1 VSRLVRLE
9 RRLHVPL
16 DLQARGVSIELTPEQ
31 RAAVEERG
39 TGLFIHAN
47 AGSGKTRVLVE
58 RFVRA
63 VVDDGVPV
71 DRILA
76 ITFTEK
82 AAGELRARLRQRFLE
97 LGERDRAREAE
108 AAWVSTIH
116 GFCSKLLRR
125 HALLAGIDPEY
136 EVLDETRAA
145 RIAIDAFDR
154 ALEGF
159 LDPDEPER
167 LDLAAAHTPDR
178 LRRMVTTVHA
188 KRRSA
193 GEERPELPERRE
205 PRLGDERAVLATAVG
220 DALVELGAQAGA
232 SGVDRAIAK
241 LERCR
246 DALDEVADGDVGDPA
261 IFADFVVKTGRTK
274 ALQGAAMGR
283 AGEALE
289 AWVAVCAARRA
300 HGDYVLLRELLR
312 GYTAHYAEAK
322 ERESAVDFDDLE
334 LLTCRLLEEHPAL
347 HKRYGAQFEHILVDE
362 FQDTNQ
368 LQIRLLDLLAGEDGR
383 LFTVGDE
390 FQSIY
395 GFRHADVGVFRAVR
409 DKAAAKDRVRAL
421 RTNFRSRPEILRALN
436 DAFAPHWHEGFEPLE
451 PAEGTGPAADQLQLD
466 LNGSTPVDG
475 GPAVELIVVDQVSA
489 RWDDAGDEP
498 FGPGLAGLAPW
509 RAAEMRLLAD
519 RIRRLIDEGR
529 APDEIVVLLRA
540 GVDMPYYERALRER
554 GIETYV
560 VGGRNYWTQQQ
571 VADLRAYMAVLA
583 NPLDE
588 EALYSVFGSPLGGL
602 SLDAIGLLGLGAR
615 RLKRDPWWALTAAD
629 GSDGLVDSLP
639 ASDRERVPGL
649 VTQIEQHR
657 VLAAT
662 VPLERMLDR
671 VITDSGY
678 DRALLALPDGRRR
691 MANVRKL
698 MRLARAFEAE
708 QGGDL
713 RAFIDYLAEQDVLA
727 AREGEAPLEAEDL
740 HAVRL
745 MTIHAAKGLEFP
757 VVCVADLGRFGRG
770 DDDALRVT
778 DDGRVGLKIASMA
791 GGSAKGLDLE
801 AIQKEQEAQQDE
813 EERRIFYVA
822 MTRAQ
827 DLLVLSGATDTE
839 QWPDPRPLGVPMNWI
854 WRGFAPGLD
863 AGAPHGARSTVCS
876 AENID
881 DLLDS
886 TARYGGALVG
896 EDSSVP
902 VAPLKEFERFEA
914 APALPVGR
922 LSYSGL
928 ARYRACGYRFYLER
942 VIGLREL
949 EPLPGDESQP
959 EPPGSDELS
968 PLLRGTVVHELLE
981 RLDFGDPAP
990 PTADD
995 VAERL
1000 GSYGADTGAAAVE
1013 DTRRFV
1019 AAFLGTPL
1027 FERLA
1032 AAERVRQEL
1041 AFAYELA
1048 PPEAGGR
1055 SLLVNGFV
1063 DVYAEEPDRVLI
1075 VDYKTDSLEG
1085 TDPESL
1091 CDAQYSIQRLI
1102 YALAALRSGAA
1113 VVEVAYCFLEQP
1125 DAPATREWTA
1135 ADAAALEQ
1143 ELLGLAA
1150 GVIEGRFEPAAEP
1163 HLHLCAQCAGRPSLC
1178 SWDQAATTRV
1188 LDATLET

>member
-1 VSRLVRLE
+1 MLVPR
-9 RRLHVPL
+9 
-16 DLQARGVSIELTPEQ
+16 DLQARVVSLDLTPEQ
-31 RAAVEERG
+31 RAAVEERD
-39 TGLFIHAN
+39 TGLFVHAN

-63 VVDDGVPV
+63 VVDDGVAV
-71 DRILA
+71 DRVLA

-82 AAGELRARLRQRFLE
+82 AAAELRARIRRRFLD
-97 LGERDRAREAE
+97 LGERERAREAE
-108 AAWVSTIH
+108 GAWVSTIH
-116 GFCSKLLRR
+116 GFCSRLLRR

-136 EVLDETRAA
+136 DVLDETRAA
-145 RIAIDAFDR
+145 RIAIDSFDR
-154 ALEGF
+154 ALEEF

-193 GEERPELPERRE
+193 GEERPELPEMDE
-205 PRLGDERAVLATAVG
+205 PKLGGERAVLDTALA
-220 DALVELGAQAGA
+220 DALVELGAGAGV
-232 SGVDRAIAK
+232 SSVDGAIEK

-246 DALDEVADGDVGDPA
+246 DALAAVPEGDVGDPA
-261 IFADFVVKTGRTK
+261 AFAALVVKTGRTK
-274 ALQGAAMGR
+274 ALQGQAMQAAG
-283 AGEALE
+283 AALE
-289 AWVAVCAARRA
+289 AWVRACADRRA
-300 HGDYVLLRELLR
+300 YGDYVLLRELLR
-312 GYTAHYAEAK
+312 GYGARYAEAK

-334 LLTCRLLEEHPAL
+334 LLTCRLLEENPSL
-347 HKRYGAQFEHILVDE
+347 QERYRAQFEHVLVDE
-362 FQDTNQ
+362 FQDTNR
-368 LQIRLLDLLAGEDGR
+368 LQIRLLRLLTGTDGR

-395 GFRHADVGVFRAVR
+395 GFRHADVGVFREMR
-409 DKAAAKDRVRAL
+409 DEAAERGQVRAL
-421 RTNFRSRPEILRALN
+421 RQNFRSRPEILDVLN
-436 DAFAPHWHEGFEPLE
+436 DTFAPHWEDDFERLE
-451 PAEGTGPAADQLQLD
+451 PGGEASSEADQLQLE
-466 LNGSTPVDG
+466 LGGSTPADTS
-475 GPAVELIVVDQVSA
+475 PAVELIVVDQASA
-489 RWDDAGDEP
+489 RWEDAGEEP
-498 FGPGLAGLAPW
+498 FGASLTEPAAW

-529 APDEIVVLLRA
+529 RPDDVVVLLRA
-540 GVDMPYYERALRER
+540 AVDMPLYERALRER
-554 GIETYV
+554 GVETYV

-571 VADLRAYMAVLA
+571 VADLRAYLAVLG
-583 NPLDE
+583 NPRDE
-588 EALYSVFGSPLGGL
+588 EALYSVLGSPLAGL
-602 SLDAIGLLGLGAR
+602 SLDAIGLLGLAAR
-615 RLKRDPWWALTAAD
+615 RLGRDPWWALTAPD
-629 GSDGLVDSLP
+629 GSDGLAEAFP
-639 ASDRERVPGL
+639 AADRERVPAL
-649 VTQIEQHR
+649 VARIEEHR
-657 VLAAT
+657 ALAAT
-662 VPLERMLDR
+662 VPLERLLDR
-671 VITDSGY
+671 VITDAGY
-678 DRALLALPDGRRR
+678 DRTLLALPDGRRR

-698 MRLARAFEAE
+698 MRLARNFEAE

-713 RAFIDYLAEQDVLA
+713 RAFIDHLAEQDVLA

-757 VVCVADLGRFGRG
+757 VVCVADLGRSGRG

-801 AIQKEQEAQQDE
+801 DIQKDQEREHDD

-827 DLLVLSGATDTE
+827 ELLVLSGATDT
-839 QWPDPRPLGVPMNWI
+839 QAWPEPRPLGVPMAWI
-854 WRGFAPGLD
+854 WRGVAPGLD
-863 AGAPHGARSTVCS
+863 VGDRQGAPTVCTP
-876 AENID
+876 ENVD
-881 DLLDS
+881 DLLDA
-886 TARYGGALVG
+886 TARYGGALAG
-896 EDSSVP
+896 EDAAVP

-942 VIGLREL
+942 VLGLREL
-949 EPLPGDESQP
+949 ERMPGEDSQP

-981 RLDFGDPAP
+981 RLDFANPVA
-990 PTADD
+990 PTAED

-1000 GSYGADTGAAAVE
+1000 GSYGADTVAAAVE

-1019 AAFLGTPL
+1019 TAFLGAPL

-1032 AAERVRQEL
+1032 AARRVRKEL
-1041 AFAYELA
+1041 AFAYELE
-1048 PPEAGGR
+1048 PPAAGGR

-1063 DVYAEEPDRVLI
+1063 DVYAEEADRILI

-1085 TDPESL
+1085 KDPESL
-1091 CDAQYSIQRLI
+1091 CEAQYSIQRLI
-1102 YALAALRSGAA
+1102 YALAALRSGAPA
-1113 VVEVAYCFLEQP
+1113 VEVAYCFLEQP
-1125 DAPATREWTA
+1125 ESPARREWAA
-1135 ADAAALEQ
+1135 ADMPALEA
-1143 ELLGLAA
+1143 ELLELAA

-1178 SWDQAATTRV
+1178 SWDQGATSRV
-1188 LDATLET
+1188 LDATLEA

>member
-1 VSRLVRLE
+1 M
-9 RRLHVPL
+9 
-16 DLQARGVSIELTPEQ
+16 SIELTSEQ
-31 RAAVEERG
+31 RAAVEERD
-39 TGLFIHAN
+39 TGLFVHAN

-63 VVDDGVPV
+63 VVEDGVAV

-82 AAGELRARLRQRFLE
+82 AAAELRARLRRRFID
-97 LGERDRAREAE
+97 LGERDHAREAE
-108 AAWVSTIH
+108 GAWVSTIH

-145 RIAIDAFDR
+145 RIAIDSFDR
-154 ALEGF
+154 ALEEF
-159 LDPDEPER
+159 LDPDEPKR

-193 GEERPELPERRE
+193 GEERPELPETEE
-205 PRLGDERAVLATAVG
+205 PRLGDERRALAA
-220 DALVELGAQAGA
+220 ALPQALAELGAQAG
-232 SGVDRAIAK
+232 SKSVDAAIEK

-246 DALDEVADGDVGDPA
+246 GVLDAVPEGDVGDPA
-261 IFADFVVKTGRTK
+261 VFAALMVKTGRTK
-274 ALQGAAMGR
+274 ALQGPAMEA

-289 AWVAVCAARRA
+289 AWVGACAARRA
-300 HGDYVLLRELLR
+300 YGDYVLLRELLR
-312 GYTAHYAEAK
+312 GYTARYAEAK

-334 LLTCRLLEEHPAL
+334 LLTCRLLEDNPSLRE
-347 HKRYGAQFEHILVDE
+347 RYRAQFEHVLVDE
-362 FQDTNQ
+362 FQDTNR
-368 LQIRLLDLLAGEDGR
+368 LQIRLLGLLAGEDGR

-395 GFRHADVGVFRAVR
+395 GFRHADVGVFREFR
-409 DKAAAKDRVRAL
+409 DEAAKRDRVRAL
-421 RTNFRSRPEILRALN
+421 RTNFRSRPEILESLN
-436 DAFAPHWHEGFEPLE
+436 AAFAPGWGDAFERLE
-451 PAEGTGPAADQLQLD
+451 PGTEEPAAADQLQLD
-466 LNGSTPVDG
+466 LNGSTPAHG
-475 GPAVELIVVDQVSA
+475 APAVELMLVDQKTA
-489 RWDDAGDEP
+489 RWDEAGDEP
-498 FGPGLAGLAPW
+498 FGAGFADLAPW

-519 RIRRLIDEGR
+519 RVRRLIDEGR
-529 APDEIVVLLRA
+529 RPDDIVVLLRA
-540 GVDMPYYERALRER
+540 AVDMPRYERALRER
-554 GIETYV
+554 GVETYV

-588 EALYSVFGSPLGGL
+588 EALYSMLGSPLGGL
-602 SLDAIGLLGLGAR
+602 SLDAIALLGLAAR
-615 RLKRDPWWALTAAD
+615 RLDRNPWWALTAAD
-629 GSDGLVDSLP
+629 GSDGLLDTFP
-639 ASDRERVPGL
+639 EADRERIPAL
-649 VTQIEQHR
+649 VARIDEHR
-657 VLAAT
+657 ALAAT
-662 VPLERMLDR
+662 VPLERLLDR

-678 DRALLALPDGRRR
+678 DRTLLALSDGRRR

-698 MRLARAFEAE
+698 MRLARTFEVE
-708 QGGDL
+708 RGGDL
-713 RAFIDYLAEQDVLA
+713 RSFIDYLAEQDVLA

-757 VVCVADLGRFGRG
+757 VVCVADLGRSGRG

-778 DDGRVGLKIASMA
+778 EDGRVGLKIASMA
-791 GGSAKGLDLE
+791 GGSVKGLDLQ
-801 AIQKEQEAQQDE
+801 AIQDDQEREQDE

-827 DLLVLSGATDTE
+827 ELLVLSGATDTE
-839 QWPDPRPLGVPMNWI
+839 KWPEPRPLGVPMDWI

-863 AGAPHGARSTVCS
+863 SGEPEGATTTVLA
-876 AENID
+876 AENVD
-881 DLLDS
+881 ELLDS

-896 EDSSVP
+896 EDASVP

-942 VIGLREL
+942 VVGLREL
-949 EPLPGDESQP
+949 ERPADEEAQP

-981 RLDFGDPAP
+981 RLDFAQPVAP
-990 PTADD
+990 TTEE

-1013 DTRRFV
+1013 DTLRFV
-1019 AAFLGTPL
+1019 TAFLDAPL
-1027 FERLA
+1027 RERLA
-1032 AAERVRQEL
+1032 AAGRVRQEL

-1048 PPEAGGR
+1048 PPAAGGR

-1063 DVYAEEPDRVLI
+1063 DVYAEEQDRVLI

-1085 TDPESL
+1085 TDPDSL
-1091 CDAQYSIQRLI
+1091 AEAQYSIQRLI
-1102 YALAALRSGAA
+1102 YALAALRSGAPA
-1113 VVEVAYCFLEQP
+1113 VEVAYCFLEQP
-1125 DAPATREWTA
+1125 HAPARREWSA
-1135 ADAAALEQ
+1135 ADAPALEQ
-1143 ELLGLAA
+1143 ELLELAA

-1178 SWDQAATTRV
+1178 SWDQTATSRV

>member
-1 VSRLVRLE
+1 MS
-9 RRLHVPL
+9 
-16 DLQARGVSIELTPEQ
+16 AALTPEQ
-31 RAAVEERG
+31 RAAVEERD
-39 TGLFIHAN
+39 TALFVHAN

-63 VVDDGVPV
+63 VVEDGVPV

-82 AAGELRARLRQRFLE
+82 AAAELRARLRGRFLE

-108 AAWVSTIH
+108 GAWVSTIH
-116 GFCSKLLRR
+116 GFCSRLLRR
-125 HALLAGIDPEY
+125 HALLVGIDPEY

-145 RIAIDAFDR
+145 RMAIDAFDR
-154 ALEGF
+154 ALEEF

-193 GEERPELPERRE
+193 GEERPELPPRAE
-205 PRLGDERAVLATAVG
+205 PQLGDEREVLAAALG
-220 DALVELGAQAGA
+220 DALAELGSEAGSSSVA
-232 SGVDRAIAK
+232 GAIAK

-246 DALDEVADGDVGDPA
+246 DSLTQVPEGEVGDPA
-261 IFADFVVKTGRTK
+261 AFAALLVKTGRTK
-274 ALQGAAMGR
+274 ALQGDAMQAAG
-283 AGEALE
+283 AALE
-289 AWVAVCAARRA
+289 AWVAACAARRA

-334 LLTCRLLEEHPAL
+334 LLACRLLEDNPAL
-347 HKRYGAQFEHILVDE
+347 GERYREQFEHVLVDE
-362 FQDTNQ
+362 FQDTNR
-368 LQIRLLDLLAGEDGR
+368 LQIRLLRLLADEDGR

-395 GFRHADVGVFRAVR
+395 GFRHADVTVFRELR
-409 DKAAAKDRVRAL
+409 DEAEQRGRVRAL
-421 RTNFRSRPEILRALN
+421 RKNFRSTPDILAALN
-436 DAFAPHWHEGFEPLE
+436 AAFAPVWEEGFQPLE
-451 PAEGTGPAADQLQLD
+451 PGEDEAEAADQLQLD
-466 LNGSTPVDG
+466 LNGSTPADG
-475 GPAVELIVVDQVSA
+475 APAVELIVVDQKSA
-489 RWDDAGDEP
+489 RWDEAGEEP
-498 FGPGLAGLAPW
+498 FGAGLADLAPW

-519 RIRRLIDEGR
+519 RIRRLIDDGR
-529 APDEIVVLLRA
+529 MPDDIVVLLRA
-540 GVDMPYYERALRER
+540 AVDMPLYERALRER
-554 GIETYV
+554 GVETYV

-571 VADLRAYMAVLA
+571 VADLRAYLAVLA

-588 EALYSVFGSPLGGL
+588 EALYSVLGSPLGGL
-602 SLDAIGLLGLGAR
+602 SLDAIGLLGLAAR
-615 RLKRDPWWALTAAD
+615 QLKRDPWWTLTAPD
-629 GSDGLVDSLP
+629 GSAGVLESFP
-639 ASDRERVPGL
+639 SADRERVPEL
-649 VTQIEQHR
+649 VARVDQHR
-657 VLAAT
+657 ALAAT
-662 VPLERMLDR
+662 VPLERLLDR

-678 DRALLALPDGRRR
+678 DRTLLALPDGRRR

-713 RAFIDYLAEQDVLA
+713 RAFIDHLAEQDVLA

-757 VVCVADLGRFGRG
+757 VVCVADLGRSGKG

-801 AIQKEQEAQQDE
+801 AIEDQQKREQDE

-827 DLLVLSGATDTE
+827 ELLVLSGATDTE
-839 QWPDPRPLGVPMNWI
+839 KWPEPELLGVPMNWV
-854 WRGFAPGLD
+854 WRGFAPGLE
-863 AGAPHGARSTVCS
+863 AGEPQGARCTVCT
-876 AENID
+876 AANVD
-881 DLLDS
+881 ALLDS
-886 TARYGGALVG
+886 SARYGGALAG
-896 EDSSVP
+896 EDSPVP

-949 EPLPGDESQP
+949 ERLPGEEAQA
-959 EPPGSDELS
+959 ELPGSDELS

-981 RLDFGDPAP
+981 RLDFADPAAP
-990 PTADD
+990 SPGD

-1000 GSYGADTGAAAVE
+1000 ESYGAEAGPGAVE
-1013 DTRRFV
+1013 DTLRFV
-1019 AAFLGTPL
+1019 TAFLGTPL

-1032 AAERVRQEL
+1032 AAGRVRKEL

-1048 PPEAGGR
+1048 PPAAGGR

-1063 DVYAEEPDRVLI
+1063 DVYAEERERVLI

-1085 TDPESL
+1085 TDAEALVETS
-1091 CDAQYSIQRLI
+1091 YSIQRLI
-1102 YALAALRSGAA
+1102 YALAALRSGAPA
-1113 VVEVAYCFLEQP
+1113 VEVAYCFLEQP
-1125 DAPATREWTA
+1125 EATVTRAWTA
-1135 ADAAALEQ
+1135 ADSDALER
-1143 ELLGLAA
+1143 ELLELAG
-1150 GVIEGRFEPAAEP
+1150 GVIEGRFEPAPEP

-1178 SWDQAATTRV
+1178 SWDEEATSRV
-1188 LDATLET
+1188 LDATLDA

>member
-1 VSRLVRLE
+1 MS
-9 RRLHVPL
+9 L
-16 DLQARGVSIELTPEQ
+16 DLTPEQ

-39 TGLFIHAN
+39 TGLFLHAN

-63 VVDDGVPV
+63 VVEDGVAV
-71 DRILA
+71 ERILA

-82 AAGELRARLRQRFLE
+82 AAAELRARLRERFLE

-108 AAWVSTIH
+108 GAWVSTIH
-116 GFCSKLLRR
+116 GFCSRLLRR
-125 HALLAGIDPEY
+125 HALLVGIDPEY

-154 ALEGF
+154 ALEEF

-193 GEERPELPERRE
+193 GEEHPQLPEIEE
-205 PRLGDERAVLATAVG
+205 PRLGDEPVELAGALE
-220 DALVELGAQAGA
+220 DALAELGTQAG
-232 SGVDRAIAK
+232 SSSVDGAIAK

-246 DALDEVADGDVGDPA
+246 DALTAVPDGDVGDPA
-261 IFADFVVKTGRTK
+261 VFAALVVKTGRTK
-274 ALQGAAMGR
+274 ALQGPAMQR

-289 AWVAVCAARRA
+289 AWVAACAARRA
-300 HGDYVLLRELLR
+300 HGDYVLLRQLLH
-312 GYTAHYAEAK
+312 GYSDCYAQAK
-322 ERESAVDFDDLE
+322 ERESALDFDDLE
-334 LLTCRLLEEHPAL
+334 LLTCRLLEESAPL
-347 HKRYGAQFEHILVDE
+347 QDRYRKQFEHVLVDE
-362 FQDTNQ
+362 FQDTNR
-368 LQIRLLDLLAGEDGR
+368 LQIRLLGLLTGDDGR

-395 GFRHADVGVFRAVR
+395 GFRHADVGVFREVR
-409 DKAAAKDRVRAL
+409 DEAARRGRIHAL
-421 RTNFRSRPEILRALN
+421 RTNFRSRRAILDALN
-436 DAFAPHWHEGFEPLE
+436 AAFAPHWDERFEPLE
-451 PAEGTGPAADQLQLD
+451 PGGEEAPAADQLQLD
-466 LNGSTPVDG
+466 LNGSTPADAP
-475 GPAVELIVVDQVSA
+475 PAVELIVVDQATA
-489 RWDDAGDEP
+489 RWKDAGEEP
-498 FGPGLAGLAPW
+498 FGPSLAQPAPW

-529 APDEIVVLLRA
+529 APDDIVVLLRA
-540 GVDMPYYERALRER
+540 AVDMPLYERALRER
-554 GIETYV
+554 GVETYL
-560 VGGRNYWTQQQ
+560 VGGRNYWGQQQ
-571 VADLRAYMAVLA
+571 VADLRAYTAVLA

-588 EALYSVFGSPLGGL
+588 QALYSVLGSPLGGL
-602 SLDAIGLLGLGAR
+602 SLDAIGLLGLCAR
-615 RLKRDPWWALTAAD
+615 RLRRDPWWALTAAD
-629 GSDGLVDSLP
+629 GSDGLLESFP
-639 ASDRERVPGL
+639 AADRERVPGL
-649 VTQIEQHR
+649 VERIEDHR
-657 VLAAT
+657 ALAAT
-662 VPLERMLDR
+662 VPLERLLDR
-671 VITDSGY
+671 VIRDSGY
-678 DRALLALPDGRRR
+678 DRTLLALPDGRRR

-708 QGGDL
+708 QGGAL
-713 RAFIDYLAEQDVLA
+713 RAFLDYLAEQDVLA

-757 VVCVADLGRFGRG
+757 VVCVADLGRSGKG

-801 AIQKEQEAQQDE
+801 AIERDQEREQDY

-827 DLLVLSGATDTE
+827 ELLVLSGATDTE
-839 QWPDPRPLGVPMNWI
+839 KWNEPRPLGVPMDWI

-863 AGAPHGARSTVCS
+863 TGEPRGARCSVCTP
-876 AENID
+876 ANVD
-881 DLLDS
+881 DLLGA
-886 TARYGGALVG
+886 TARYGSALVG
-896 EDSSVP
+896 EDAAVP
-902 VAPLKEFERFEA
+902 VAPLKRFERFEA

-949 EPLPGDESQP
+949 EQLPGESQP

-968 PLLRGTVVHELLE
+968 PLIRGTVVHELLE
-981 RLDFGDPAP
+981 RLDFAHPVAP
-990 PTADD
+990 SPEE

-1013 DTRRFV
+1013 DTRRF
-1019 AAFLGTPL
+1019 ATAFLGAPL

-1032 AAERVRQEL
+1032 AAQRVRREL

-1048 PPEAGGR
+1048 PPAAGGR

-1063 DVYAEEPDRVLI
+1063 DVYAEEPERVLI

-1085 TDPESL
+1085 IDAAGLVE
-1091 CDAQYSIQRLI
+1091 AQYSIQRLI
-1102 YALAALRSGAA
+1102 YALAALRSGAPA
-1113 VVEVAYCFLEQP
+1113 VEVAYCFLEKP
-1125 DAPATREWTA
+1125 DAPVGSEWTA
-1135 ADAAALEQ
+1135 GDAAALEE
-1143 ELLGLAA
+1143 ELLELAA
-1150 GVIEGRFEPAAEP
+1150 GVIEGRFEPAGEP
-1163 HLHLCAQCAGRPSLC
+1163 HLHLCARCAGRPGLC
-1178 SWDQAATTRV
+1178 SWDLAATSRV
-1188 LDATLET
+1188 LDATLEA

>member
-1 VSRLVRLE
+1 M
-9 RRLHVPL
+9 
-16 DLQARGVSIELTPEQ
+16 
-31 RAAVEERG
+31 AAC
-39 TGLFIHAN
+39 T
-47 AGSGKTRVLVE
+47 
-58 RFVRA
+58 
-63 VVDDGVPV
+63 
-71 DRILA
+71 
-76 ITFTEK
+76 
-82 AAGELRARLRQRFLE
+82 
-97 LGERDRAREAE
+97 
-108 AAWVSTIH
+108 
-116 GFCSKLLRR
+116 
-125 HALLAGIDPEY
+125 
-136 EVLDETRAA
+136 
-145 RIAIDAFDR
+145 
-154 ALEGF
+154 
-159 LDPDEPER
+159 
-167 LDLAAAHTPDR
+167 
-178 LRRMVTTVHA
+178 
-188 KRRSA
+188 
-193 GEERPELPERRE
+193 
-205 PRLGDERAVLATAVG
+205 
-220 DALVELGAQAGA
+220 
-232 SGVDRAIAK
+232 
-241 LERCR
+241 
-246 DALDEVADGDVGDPA
+246 
-261 IFADFVVKTGRTK
+261 
-274 ALQGAAMGR
+274 
-283 AGEALE
+283 
-289 AWVAVCAARRA
+289 ARRA
-300 HGDYVLLRELLR
+300 HGDYVLLRELLS
-312 GYTAHYAEAK
+312 GYTARYAEAK

-334 LLTCRLLEEHPAL
+334 LLTCRLLEENAAL
-347 HKRYGAQFEHILVDE
+347 RDRYRAQFEHVLVDE
-362 FQDTNQ
+362 FQDTNR
-368 LQIRLLDLLAGEDGR
+368 LQIRLLDLLTHDGGR

-395 GFRHADVGVFRAVR
+395 GFRHADVGVFRERREEAGKR
-409 DKAAAKDRVRAL
+409 GEVRAL
-421 RTNFRSRPEILRALN
+421 KANFRSSAEILAALN
-436 DAFAPHWHEGFEPLE
+436 ETFAPHWADDFERLE
-451 PAEGTGPAADQLQLD
+451 PGGNAAPAADQLQLD
-466 LNGSTPVDG
+466 LNGSTPADG
-475 GPAVELIVVDQVSA
+475 APAVELIVVDQSRA
-489 RWDDAGDEP
+489 RWDESGDDAP
-498 FGPGLAGLAPW
+498 FGTGLADVAPW

-519 RIRRLIDEGR
+519 RIRRLIDDGR
-529 APDEIVVLLRA
+529 APDDIVVLLRA
-540 GVDMPYYERALRER
+540 AVDMPLYERALRER
-554 GIETYV
+554 GVETYV

-571 VADLRAYMAVLA
+571 VADLRAYLAVLA

-588 EALYSVFGSPLGGL
+588 EALYSVLGSPLGGL
-602 SLDAIGLLGLGAR
+602 SLDAIGLLGLAAK
-615 RLKRDPWWALTAAD
+615 RLDRDPWWALTAPD
-629 GSDGLVDSLP
+629 GSDGLLDSLP
-639 ASDRERVPGL
+639 AGDRERIPEL
-649 VTQIEQHR
+649 VARIGEHR
-657 VLAAT
+657 ALAAT
-662 VPLERMLDR
+662 VPLERLLDR

-678 DRALLALPDGRRR
+678 DRTLLSLPDGRRR

-708 QGGDL
+708 RGGDL
-713 RAFIDYLAEQDVLA
+713 RAFIDHLAEQDVLA

-757 VVCVADLGRFGRG
+757 VVCVADLGRSGRG

-778 DDGRVGLKIASMA
+778 EDGRIGLKIASFA
-791 GGSAKGLDLE
+791 GGSAKGLELE
-801 AIQKEQEAQQDE
+801 AIEQEQEREQDE

-827 DLLVLSGATDTE
+827 ELLVLSGATDTE
-839 QWPDPRPLGVPMNWI
+839 KWPAPQVLGVPMNWI

-863 AGAPHGARSTVCS
+863 AGEPRGALCTVCTP
-876 AENID
+876 ANVD
-881 DLLDS
+881 DLLDAA
-886 TARYGGALVG
+886 ARCGGALVG
-896 EDSSVP
+896 EDGTVP

-942 VIGLREL
+942 VVGLREL
-949 EPLPGDESQP
+949 QPLPVDESQP

-981 RLDFGDPAP
+981 RLDFADPVT
-990 PTADD
+990 PTPGD

-1000 GSYGADTGAAAVE
+1000 DSYGADTGSAAVE

-1019 AAFLGTPL
+1019 TAFLGSPL
-1027 FERLA
+1027 AQRLA
-1032 AAERVRQEL
+1032 AAGRVRKEL

-1125 DAPATREWTA
+1125 EAPATREWTA

-1188 LDATLET
+1188 LDATLDA

>member
-1 VSRLVRLE
+1 VSV
-9 RRLHVPL
+9 
-16 DLQARGVSIELTPEQ
+16 DLTPEQ
-31 RAAVEERG
+31 RAAVEERE
-39 TGLFIHAN
+39 TGLFVHAN

-63 VVDDGVPV
+63 VVEDGVAV

-82 AAGELRARLRQRFLE
+82 AAGELRARLRGRFLE
-97 LGERDRAREAE
+97 LGQRDRAREAD

-125 HALLAGIDPEY
+125 HALLVGIDPEY

-154 ALEGF
+154 ALEEF

-193 GEERPELPERRE
+193 GEQVPEMPQIEE
-205 PRLGDERAVLATAVG
+205 PRLGDERGALTHALAE
-220 DALVELGAQAGA
+220 ALVELGADAG
-232 SGVDRAIAK
+232 SSSVDAAIEK

-246 DALDEVADGDVGDPA
+246 DALAAVPDGDVGDPA
-261 IFADFVVKTGRTK
+261 AFAALAVKTGRTK
-274 ALQGAAMGR
+274 ALQGAAMQA
-283 AGEALE
+283 AGEALT
-289 AWVAVCAARRA
+289 AWVAACAARRA

-312 GYTAHYAEAK
+312 GYTAAYAQAK

-334 LLTCRLLEEHPAL
+334 LLACRLLEENPSL
-347 HKRYGAQFEHILVDE
+347 QERYRTQFEHVLVDE
-362 FQDTNQ
+362 FQDTNR
-368 LQIRLLDLLAGEDGR
+368 LQIRLLALLTGADGR

-395 GFRHADVGVFRAVR
+395 GFRHADVGVFREFR
-409 DKAAAKDRVRAL
+409 DAAAERGQVRAL
-421 RTNFRSRPEILRALN
+421 KANFRSRPEILATLN
-436 DAFAPHWHEGFEPLE
+436 DIFGPHWGEDFERLE
-451 PAEGTGPAADQLQLD
+451 PGGDAAPAADQLQLD
-466 LNGSTPVDG
+466 LNGSTPADTA
-475 GPAVELIVVDQVSA
+475 PAVELIVVDQVSS
-489 RWDDAGDEP
+489 RWDDAGEEP
-498 FGPGLAGLAPW
+498 FGAGFVKPAPW

-519 RIRRLIDEGR
+519 RIRRLIDDGR
-529 APDEIVVLLRA
+529 APDDIVVLLRA
-540 GVDMPYYERALRER
+540 AVEMPFYERALRER

-571 VADLRAYMAVLA
+571 VADLRAYLAVLG

-588 EALYSVFGSPLGGL
+588 QALYSVLGSPLGGL
-602 SLDAIGLLGLGAR
+602 TLDAIGLLGLEAR
-615 RLKRDPWWALTAAD
+615 RLRRDPWWALTAPD
-629 GSDGLVDSLP
+629 GSDGLVEAFPD
-639 ASDRERVPGL
+639 ADRERVPAL
-649 VTQIEQHR
+649 VAQIEGHR
-657 VLAAT
+657 ALAAT
-662 VPLERMLDR
+662 VPLERLLDR

-678 DRALLALPDGRRR
+678 DRTLLALPDGRRR

-698 MRLARAFEAE
+698 MRLARAFEADV
-708 QGGDL
+708 GGDL
-713 RAFIDYLAEQDVLA
+713 RAFIDHLAEQDVLA

-757 VVCVADLGRFGRG
+757 VVCVADLGRSGRG

-791 GGSAKGLDLE
+791 GGSAKGLALE
-801 AIQKEQEAQQDE
+801 EIEQEHEREHDE

-827 DLLVLSGATDTE
+827 ELLVLSGATDTE
-839 QWPDPRPLGVPMNWI
+839 KWPEPQPLGVPMNWI
-854 WRGFAPGLD
+854 WRGLAPGLD
-863 AGAPHGARSTVCS
+863 TGAPEGARCTVCTP
-876 AENID
+876 ANVDE
-881 DLLDS
+881 LLDA

-896 EDSSVP
+896 EDAAVP
-902 VAPLKEFERFEA
+902 VAPLKQFERFEA

-942 VIGLREL
+942 VVGLREL
-949 EPLPGDESQP
+949 ERLPGDESEA

-981 RLDFGDPAP
+981 RLDFADPVAP
-990 PTADD
+990 GPED

-1000 GSYGADTGAAAVE
+1000 GSYGADTGDAAVA
-1013 DTRRFV
+1013 DTLRFV
-1019 AAFLGTPL
+1019 TAFLGTGL

-1032 AAERVRQEL
+1032 AAQRVRKEL

-1048 PPEAGGR
+1048 PPAAGGR
-1055 SLLVNGFV
+1055 TLLVNGFV
-1063 DVYAEEPDRVLI
+1063 DVYAEEPGRVLI

-1085 TDPESL
+1085 TDPRSL

-1102 YALAALRSGAA
+1102 YALAALRSGAPA
-1113 VVEVAYCFLEQP
+1113 VEIAYCFLERP
-1125 DAPATREWTA
+1125 DAPATYEYSS
-1135 ADAAALEQ
+1135 ADADSLER
-1143 ELLGLAA
+1143 ELLDLAA
-1150 GVIEGRFEPAAEP
+1150 GVIEGRFEPAAQP

-1178 SWDQAATTRV
+1178 SWDQAATSRV
-1188 LDATLET
+1188 LDATLDA

>member
-1 VSRLVRLE
+1 M
-9 RRLHVPL
+9 
-16 DLQARGVSIELTPEQ
+16 SIELTPEQ
-31 RAAVEERG
+31 RAAVDKRD

-63 VVDDGVPV
+63 VVDDGVAV

-108 AAWVSTIH
+108 SAWVSTIH

-136 EVLDETRAA
+136 EVLDETSAA
-145 RIAIDAFDR
+145 RIAIDSFDR
-154 ALEGF
+154 ALEDF

-193 GEERPELPERRE
+193 GEERPELPERE
-205 PRLGDERAVLATAVG
+205 KPALGEERVVLAAALP
-220 DALVELGAQAGA
+220 DALAELGAQAG
-232 SGVDRAIAK
+232 SPNVDGAIAK
-241 LERCR
+241 VERCR
-246 DALDEVADGDVGDPA
+246 DALDAVPEGDEGDPA
-261 IFADFVVKTGRTK
+261 VFAALVVKTGRTK
-274 ALQGAAMGR
+274 ALQGQAMQR

-289 AWVAVCAARRA
+289 AWVAACSARRA

-312 GYTAHYAEAK
+312 GYTARYAEAK

-334 LLTCRLLEEHPAL
+334 LLTCRLLEENPAL
-347 HKRYGAQFEHILVDE
+347 HERYRAQFEHILVDE

-368 LQIRLLDLLAGEDGR
+368 LQIRLLGLLAGEDGR

-395 GFRHADVGVFRAVR
+395 GFRHADVGVFREVR
-409 DKAAAKDRVRAL
+409 DRAAEQGRVCAL
-421 RTNFRSRPEILRALN
+421 RTNFRSRPEILQALN
-436 DAFAPHWHEGFEPLE
+436 GTFAPHWEQDFEPLE
-451 PAEGTGPAADQLQLD
+451 PGTDASSAADQLQLD
-466 LNGSTPVDG
+466 LNGSTPLDG
-475 GPAVELIVVDQVSA
+475 APAVELIVVDQATA

-498 FGPGLAGLAPW
+498 FGASLAGLAAW

-519 RIRRLIDEGR
+519 RIRRLIDGGR
-529 APDEIVVLLRA
+529 APDDIVVLLRA
-540 GVDMPYYERALRER
+540 AVDMPFYERALRER
-554 GIETYV
+554 GVETYV
-560 VGGRNYWTQQQ
+560 VGGRNYWSQQQ
-571 VADLRAYMAVLA
+571 VADLRAYLAVLA

-588 EALYSVFGSPLGGL
+588 EALYSVLGSPLGGL

-615 RLKRDPWWALTAAD
+615 RLKRDPWWALTAPD
-629 GSDGLVDSLP
+629 GSDGLVASFP
-639 ASDRERVPGL
+639 AADREPVPDL
-649 VTQIEQHR
+649 VARIERHR
-657 VLAAT
+657 ALATT
-662 VPLERMLDR
+662 VPLERLLDR
-671 VITDSGY
+671 VITDSRY
-678 DRALLALPDGRRR
+678 DRTLLALPDGRRR

-698 MRLARAFEAE
+698 MRLARTFEAE

-713 RAFIDYLAEQDVLA
+713 RAFIDHLAEQDVLA

-745 MTIHAAKGLEFP
+745 MTIHAAKGLEFA
-757 VVCVADLGRFGRG
+757 VVCVADLGRSGKG

-791 GGSAKGLDLE
+791 GGSAKGLDLQ
-801 AIQKEQEAQQDE
+801 AIQDDQEREQDE

-827 DLLVLSGATDTE
+827 ELLVLSGATDTE
-839 QWPDPRPLGVPMNWI
+839 SWPEPRLLGVPMNWV

-863 AGAPHGARSTVCS
+863 AGEPEGADCTVCT
-876 AENID
+876 AENVN
-881 DLLDS
+881 DLLHT
-886 TARYGGALVG
+886 TARFGGALVG
-896 EDSSVP
+896 EDASVP

-942 VIGLREL
+942 VIRLREL

-981 RLDFGDPAP
+981 RLDFAEPVAP
-990 PTADD
+990 RPDA

-1000 GSYGADTGAAAVE
+1000 RSYGADTGSAAVE
-1013 DTRRFV
+1013 DTLRFV
-1019 AAFLGTPL
+1019 TAFLGTPL

-1032 AAERVRQEL
+1032 AARRVRKEL

-1063 DVYAEEPDRVLI
+1063 DVYADEPDGVLI

-1102 YALAALRSGAA
+1102 YALAALRAGAPS
-1113 VVEVAYCFLEQP
+1113 VEIAYCFLEQP
-1125 DAPATREWTA
+1125 DAPARREWSA
-1135 ADAAALEQ
+1135 ADAPALEQ

-1178 SWDQAATTRV
+1178 SWDQAATSRT
-1188 LDATLET
+1188 LDATLGS

>member
-1 VSRLVRLE
+1 M
-9 RRLHVPL
+9 
-16 DLQARGVSIELTPEQ
+16 SIELTPEQ
-31 RAAVEERG
+31 LAAVEERG
-39 TGLFIHAN
+39 TGLFVHAN

-58 RFVRA
+58 RFARA
-63 VVDDGVPV
+63 VVEDGVAV

-82 AAGELRARLRQRFLE
+82 AAAELRARLRRRFLE

-108 AAWVSTIH
+108 GAWVSTIH

-145 RIAIDAFDR
+145 RIAIDSFDR
-154 ALEGF
+154 ALEDF

-193 GEERPELPERRE
+193 GEERPELPETEE
-205 PRLGDERAVLATAVG
+205 PRLGDERAALADTLPR
-220 DALVELGAQAGA
+220 ALAELGAQEGSASVDGA
-232 SGVDRAIAK
+232 IEK

-246 DALDEVADGDVGDPA
+246 DALDAVPDGEVGDPA
-261 IFADFVVKTGRTK
+261 VFAALGVKTGRTK
-274 ALQGAAMGR
+274 ALQGPAMQA

-289 AWVAVCAARRA
+289 AWVNACAARRA
-300 HGDYVLLRELLR
+300 YGDYVLLRELLR
-312 GYTAHYAEAK
+312 GYTARYAEAK

-334 LLTCRLLEEHPAL
+334 LLTCRLLEDTPAL
-347 HKRYGAQFEHILVDE
+347 RERYRGQFEHLLVDE
-362 FQDTNQ
+362 FQDTNR
-368 LQIRLLDLLAGEDGR
+368 LQIRLLGLLAGGDGR

-395 GFRHADVGVFRAVR
+395 GFRHADVHVFREFR
-409 DKAAAKDRVRAL
+409 DEAAKHDRVRAL
-421 RTNFRSRPEILRALN
+421 RANFRSRPEILAALN
-436 DAFAPHWHEGFEPLE
+436 AAFAPGWGDAFEPLE
-451 PAEGTGPAADQLQLD
+451 PGGEEPAATDQLQLD
-466 LNGSTPVDG
+466 LNGSTPPHG
-475 GPAVELIVVDQVSA
+475 APAVELVVVDQKTA
-489 RWDDAGDEP
+489 RWDDAGEEP
-498 FGPGLAGLAPW
+498 FGAGFADLAPW
-509 RAAEMRLLAD
+509 RAAEMRFLAD
-519 RIRRLIDEGR
+519 RVRRLIDDGR
-529 APDEIVVLLRA
+529 RPDDIVVLLRA
-540 GVDMPYYERALRER
+540 AVDMPRYERALRER

-588 EALYSVFGSPLGGL
+588 EALYSMLGSPLGGL

-629 GSDGLVDSLP
+629 GSDGLLDSFP
-639 ASDRERVPGL
+639 ASDRERVPNL
-649 VTQIEQHR
+649 VAQVDAHR
-657 VLAAT
+657 ALAAT
-662 VPLERMLDR
+662 APLERLLDR

-678 DRALLALPDGRRR
+678 DRTLLALPDGRRR

-698 MRLARAFEAE
+698 MRLARTFEAD

-757 VVCVADLGRFGRG
+757 VVCLADLGRSGRG
-770 DDDALRVT
+770 DDDALHVT
-778 DDGRVGLKIASMA
+778 EDGRVGLKIASMG
-791 GGSAKGLDLE
+791 GGSVKGLDLQ
-801 AIQKEQEAQQDE
+801 AIQHDQEREQDE

-827 DLLVLSGATDTE
+827 ELLVLSGATDTE
-839 QWPDPRPLGVPMNWI
+839 RWQEPRPLGVPMDWI

-863 AGAPHGARSTVCS
+863 SGQPQGARTTVLT
-876 AENID
+876 ADNVDE
-881 DLLDS
+881 LLDS

-896 EDSSVP
+896 EDAAVP

-942 VIGLREL
+942 VVGLREL
-949 EPLPGDESQP
+949 ERPADEEAQP

-981 RLDFGDPAP
+981 RLDFAQPVAP
-990 PTADD
+990 TGEQ

-1000 GSYGADTGAAAVE
+1000 DSHGADSGDAAVA
-1013 DTRRFV
+1013 DTLRFV
-1019 AAFLGTPL
+1019 TAFLNAPL
-1027 FERLA
+1027 LERLA
-1032 AAERVRQEL
+1032 AASRVRKEL

-1048 PPEAGGR
+1048 PPAAGGR

-1085 TDPESL
+1085 TGAETL
-1091 CDAQYSIQRLI
+1091 VDAQYSIQRLI
-1102 YALAALRSGAA
+1102 YALAALRSGAPA
-1113 VVEVAYCFLEQP
+1113 VEVAYCFLEQP
-1125 DAPATREWTA
+1125 EAPARREWSA
-1135 ADAAALEQ
+1135 GDAAELER
-1143 ELLGLAA
+1143 ELLELAG

-1178 SWDQAATTRV
+1178 AWDQAATSRV
-1188 LDATLET
+1188 LDATLDT

>member
-1 VSRLVRLE
+1 MTV
-9 RRLHVPL
+9 
-16 DLQARGVSIELTPEQ
+16 ELTREQ
-31 RAAVEERG
+31 RTAVEERD
-39 TGLFIHAN
+39 TGLFVHAN

-63 VVDDGVPV
+63 VVEDGVAV

-82 AAGELRARLRQRFLE
+82 AAAELKARLRRRFLA
-97 LGERDRAREAE
+97 LGERERAREAE
-108 AAWVSTIH
+108 SAWVSTIH

-125 HALLAGIDPEY
+125 HALLVGIDPEY

-145 RIAIDAFDR
+145 RIAIDSFDR
-154 ALEGF
+154 ALEEF
-159 LDPDEPER
+159 LDPDEPAR

-193 GEERPELPERRE
+193 GEERPELPETEE
-205 PRLGDERAVLATAVG
+205 PRLGDERAALA
-220 DALVELGAQAGA
+220 DALAGALAELGAHAGA
-232 SGVDRAIAK
+232 SSVDAAIAK
-241 LERCR
+241 LERCTGLLAEVP
-246 DALDEVADGDVGDPA
+246 DDEVGDPA
-261 IFADFVVKTGRTK
+261 AFGALVVKTGRTK
-274 ALQGAAMGR
+274 ALQGPAMER
-283 AGEALE
+283 AGEALA
-289 AWVAVCAARRA
+289 AWVRVCAARRA

-312 GYTAHYAEAK
+312 GYTERYAQAK
-322 ERESAVDFDDLE
+322 ERASAVDFDDLE
-334 LLTCRLLEEHPAL
+334 LLACRLLEENPAL
-347 HKRYGAQFEHILVDE
+347 GERYRSQFEHVLVDE
-362 FQDTNQ
+362 FQDTNR
-368 LQIRLLDLLAGEDGR
+368 LQIRLLGSLVGEDGR

-395 GFRHADVGVFRAVR
+395 GFRHADVGVFREFR
-409 DKAAAKDRVRAL
+409 DEAAERGRVRTL
-421 RTNFRSRPEILRALN
+421 RTNFRSRPEILAALN
-436 DAFAPHWHEGFEPLE
+436 AAFAPHWEDDFEPLE
-451 PAEGTGPAADQLQLD
+451 PGGGRATTADQLQLH
-466 LNGSTPVDG
+466 LNGSTPADAA
-475 GPAVELIVVDQVSA
+475 PAVELIVVDQVSA
-489 RWDDAGDEP
+489 RWDDAGETP
-498 FGPGLAGLAPW
+498 FGPGFADLAPW
-509 RAAEMRLLAD
+509 RAAEMRLLAN
-519 RIRRLIDEGR
+519 RIRRLIDDGR
-529 APDEIVVLLRA
+529 RPDDIVVLLRA
-540 GVDMPYYERALRER
+540 AVDMPRYERALRER

-560 VGGRNYWTQQQ
+560 VGGRNYWAQQQ
-571 VADLRAYMAVLA
+571 VADLRAYLAVLA

-588 EALYSVFGSPLGGL
+588 EALYSVLGSPLGGL
-602 SLDAIGLLGLGAR
+602 SLDAIGLLGLAAR
-615 RLKRDPWWALTAAD
+615 RLRRDPWWALTAPD
-629 GSDGLVDSLP
+629 GSDGLLDSFP
-639 ASDRERVPGL
+639 ATDRERVPA
-649 VTQIEQHR
+649 
-657 VLAAT
+657 LAARIEGHRALAAR
-662 VPLERMLDR
+662 VPLERLLDR
-671 VITDSGY
+671 VITDAGY
-678 DRALLALPDGRRR
+678 DRTLLALSDGRRR

-698 MRLARAFEAE
+698 MRLARTFEAD

-740 HAVRL
+740 NAVRL

-757 VVCVADLGRFGRG
+757 VVCVADLGRSGKG

-778 DDGRVGLKIASMA
+778 EDGRVGLKIASMA

-801 AIQKEQEAQQDE
+801 AIEQEQVREQDE

-827 DLLVLSGATDTE
+827 ELLVLSGATDTE
-839 QWPDPRPLGVPMNWI
+839 AWPAPRPLGVPMNWV

-863 AGAPHGARSTVCS
+863 AGEPRGARCTICTPANVD
-876 AENID
+876 E
-881 DLLDS
+881 LLDA
-886 TARYGGALVG
+886 TARHGGPLAG
-896 EDSSVP
+896 EDASVP

-949 EPLPGDESQP
+949 QPLPGEESEP

-981 RLDFGDPAP
+981 RLDFANAVP
-990 PTADD
+990 PGPDD

-1000 GSYGADTGAAAVE
+1000 ASYGADSGEAAVA
-1013 DTRRFV
+1013 DTLRFV
-1019 AAFLGTPL
+1019 TAFLGTPL
-1027 FERLA
+1027 FDRLA
-1032 AAERVRQEL
+1032 AARRLRQEL

-1048 PPEAGGR
+1048 PPAAGGR

-1063 DVYAEEPDRVLI
+1063 DVYAEEADRVLI

-1085 TDPESL
+1085 TGPEGL
-1091 CDAQYSIQRLI
+1091 VDAQYSIQRLI
-1102 YALAALRSGAA
+1102 YALAALRSGAPA
-1113 VVEVAYCFLEQP
+1113 VEVAYCFLERP
-1125 DAPATREWTA
+1125 DAPAAREYTSVD
-1135 ADAAALEQ
+1135 ADALER
-1143 ELLGLAA
+1143 ELLELAA

-1178 SWDQAATTRV
+1178 SWDQAATSRV